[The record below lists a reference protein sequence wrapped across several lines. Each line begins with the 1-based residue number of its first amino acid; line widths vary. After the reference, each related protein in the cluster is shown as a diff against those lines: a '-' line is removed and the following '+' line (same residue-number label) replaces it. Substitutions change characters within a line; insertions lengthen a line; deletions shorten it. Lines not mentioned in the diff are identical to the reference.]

1 MNRNDLADATQD
13 RLAGAL
19 LGTALGDALGRPFE
33 GRRRV
38 SRPEVAALVR
48 SDAPL
53 RWTDDTHMA
62 IALAESLVANGGE
75 VDPQHLGDTF
85 AAAYHDEPWRGYAGG
100 PPRVFALAQ
109 QGKSYEEAAASL
121 YEGGSYGNGGAMR
134 CAPIAM
140 VAAPDLDR
148 AALLAAAQ
156 ARTTHAH
163 PLGVDGAVLLA
174 CGIVQAVTVSAD
186 QDWTEGLVDQVASR
200 LSSTSMEERLRA
212 IGSDLPDAT
221 ALLGL
226 ARDFGSGVAALESV
240 PSALAVF
247 LARRHDP
254 VEAITEAIL
263 LGHDTDT
270 VGAMAGALGG
280 AHHGLARLPR
290 RLLERLEQ
298 RDRLERLA
306 RELAALAR

>member
-1 MNRNDLADATQD
+1 MIRSDLAETTQD

-19 LGTALGDALGRPFE
+19 AGTALGDALGRPFE

-38 SRPEVAALVR
+38 SEREVAAVIR

-62 IALAESLVANGGE
+62 IALAESLIAKGGE

-100 PPRVFALAQ
+100 PPRVFALVQ
-109 QGKSYEEAAASL
+109 QGSSYEEAAASL

-134 CAPIAM
+134 CAPVAM
-140 VAAPDLDR
+140 VAAPNLDR

-163 PLGVDGAVLLA
+163 PLGIDGAVLLA
-174 CGIVQAVTVSAD
+174 CSIVHAVTVPAD
-186 QDWTEGLVDQVASR
+186 GHWTQELVDQVAER
-200 LSSTSMEERLRA
+200 LGTAAMGERLRA
-212 IGSDLPDAT
+212 IGALLPDT
-221 ALLGL
+221 AALSRL
-226 ARDFGSGVAALESV
+226 AQDLGSGVAALESV
-240 PSALAVF
+240 PTALAVF
-247 LARRHDP
+247 LARRDDP
-254 VEAITEAIL
+254 VGAITEAIL

-270 VGAMAGALGG
+270 VGAMTGALAG
-280 AHHGLARLPR
+280 AHHGLSRLPR
-290 RLLERLEQ
+290 RLLARLEQ
-298 RDRLERLA
+298 RERLERLA

>member
-1 MNRNDLADATQD
+1 MIRNGDLTVQD

-38 SRPEVAALVR
+38 SGREVAALVR

-62 IALAESLVANGGE
+62 IALAESLIANGGE
-75 VDPQHLGDTF
+75 VDPQHLGDSF
-85 AAAYHDEPWRGYAGG
+85 AAAYHAEPWRGYGGG
-100 PPRVFALAQ
+100 PPRVFALVQ
-109 QGKSYEEAAASL
+109 EGSSYEEAAASL
-121 YEGGSYGNGGAMR
+121 YQGGSYGNGGAMR
-134 CAPIAM
+134 CAPVAM

-156 ARTTHAH
+156 AHTTHAH

-174 CGIVQAVTVSAD
+174 CSIVQAVTLSAD
-186 QDWTEGLVDQVASR
+186 EDWTEELTDQVAER
-200 LSSTSMEERLRA
+200 LSTAAMEERLRA
-212 IGSDLPDAT
+212 IGAILHDAT
-221 ALLGL
+221 ALARL
-226 ARDFGSGVAALESV
+226 AQHFGSGITALESV
-240 PSALAVF
+240 PSALAMF
-247 LARRHDP
+247 LAHRHDP
-254 VEAITEAIL
+254 VGAITEAIL

-270 VGAMAGALGG
+270 VGAMTGALAGG
-280 AHHGLARLPR
+280 HHGLTRLPS

-298 RDRLERLA
+298 RERLERLA
-306 RELAALAR
+306 GELAALAR